1 MSQTKVSCNCQCYSE
16 HLTIHTLRVKRNH
29 RSTVFMSSKAVC
41 NHTDKLH
48 VAKIHFSIEAFKGSF
63 KHLIAQQQQAV
74 VSV

>member
-1 MSQTKVSCNCQCYSE
+1 
-16 HLTIHTLRVKRNH
+16 
-29 RSTVFMSSKAVC
+29 MSSKAVC
-41 NHTDKLH
+41 DHTDKLH